1 MPDMFNFSPDMQQYF
16 NSLPI
21 FVQETLKQNNVK
33 VNSLED
39 LKELEAQGAEI
50 LTCGTCLNHYHLE
63 DKLRV
68 GSVTNMY
75 DITESLLQAKKIIRP

>member
-1 MPDMFNFSPDMQQYF
+1 MFPVLRAGFWHILTLEVRDMPDMFNFSPDMQQYF

-39 LKELEAQGAEI
+39 LKACAENM
-50 LTCGTCLNHYHLE
+50 LCQNTE
-63 DKLRV
+63 DK
-68 GSVTNMY
+68 
-75 DITESLLQAKKIIRP
+75 